1 MLLAGLCFGEAQAQP
16 RVKLENDVAN
26 MGEVM
31 FQLPTKATFTLN
43 NDGDKPLQITRVHPG
58 CGCTRVE
65 WSQAPIMP
73 GSKGEIAVWYDAKML
88 GVFQKDVEVFTN
100 AAEEPLY
107 LHLQGRVVTKI
118 TDYTG
123 TLPVRMGTLQ
133 LNADDIVFDNVNKGD
148 KPQVELQLANTS
160 RKSYKPQLMHLPPYL
175 KAQYQPETLAGGRIG
190 RILLT
195 LDSEKLMQLGLTQT
209 SIYLAR
215 FAGDKIGTENEIAVS
230 AVLLPDF
237 SHLTPEERA
246 NAPVLQTSA
255 DSLDLK
261 FSTKKKFLV
270 FGKYVSPSGYIT
282 LTNTGKRP
290 LHINMVQVSSRALNV
305 KVDNSVIEPGK
316 STKLKVKVQTEYL
329 KSSKAAPRILLITN
343 DPAHPK
349 KTIKIT
355 VKA

>member
-1 MLLAGLCFGEAQAQP
+1 MLLAGLCFGEVQAQP
-16 RVKLENDVAN
+16 HVKLDSDVAN
-26 MGEVM
+26 LGEVM
-31 FQLPTKATFTLN
+31 FQLPAKATFTLTN
-43 NDGDKPLQITRVHPG
+43 EGDKPLQITRVHPG
-58 CGCTRVE
+58 CGCMQVK
-65 WSQAPIMP
+65 WPKDPVMP
-73 GSKGEIAVWYDAKML
+73 GGKSEIEVWYDARML
-88 GVFQKDVEVFTN
+88 GVFQKDIEVQTN
-100 AAEEPLY
+100 ASEEPFY
-107 LHLQGRVVTKI
+107 LHLQGRVVTQI

-133 LNADDIVFDNVNKGD
+133 LNADDIVFDNVSRGD

-175 KAQYQPETLAGGRIG
+175 KAQYLPETLAGGRIG

-215 FAGDKIGTENEIAVS
+215 FPGDKIGAENEIAVS

-261 FSTKKKFLV
+261 IPTKKQFLV

-290 LHINMVQVSSRALNV
+290 LHINMVQVSSRALSV
-305 KVDNSVIEPGK
+305 KVGNRVIEPGK
-316 STKLKVKVQTEYL
+316 STKLKVKVQVEQL
-329 KSSKAAPRILLITN
+329 KNSKAAPRILLIT
-343 DPAHPK
+343 DEPAHPK